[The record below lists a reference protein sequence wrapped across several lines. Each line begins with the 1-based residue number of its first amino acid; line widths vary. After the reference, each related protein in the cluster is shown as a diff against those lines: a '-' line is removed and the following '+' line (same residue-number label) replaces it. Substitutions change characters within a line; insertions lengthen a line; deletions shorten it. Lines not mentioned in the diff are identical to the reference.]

1 MTQQLIDPSVA
12 MSAIV
17 DHAASAPVPTEHGTF
32 DLHVYRSRQPTDHG
46 LSNDQLAL
54 VLGDV
59 AAAASV
65 PVRVHSECIT
75 SEVFGS
81 LKCDCKGQL
90 DRAMAEVASRGVGVI
105 IYLRQE
111 GRGIGLANKI
121 RAYALQAQGA
131 DTIEANELLHL
142 PVDARQY
149 DVAVAMLRHLG
160 VGTVEL
166 MTNNPEKV
174 RALRRLGLSIQKR
187 IPMVVAA
194 NPHSADYLAVK
205 KQRMQ
210 HELPSGVFHQPPV
223 TDGDPPADDKK

>member
-1 MTQQLIDPSVA
+1 MTQQLIDPSAA

-32 DLHVYRSRQPTDHG
+32 ELHVYRSRQPADHG
-46 LSNDQLAL
+46 LSNDHLAL
-54 VLGDV
+54 VMGEV
-59 AAAASV
+59 QGARAV
-65 PVRVHSECIT
+65 PVRVHSECLT

-81 LKCDCKGQL
+81 LKCDCKDQL
-90 DRAMAEVASRGVGVI
+90 DSAMAEVARRGKGVI

-131 DTIEANELLHL
+131 DTIEANQLLHL

-160 VGTVEL
+160 VQSIEL
-166 MTNNPEKV
+166 MTNNPAKV
-174 RALRRLGLSIQKR
+174 RALRGLGMRVRKR

-194 NPHSADYLAVK
+194 NPHSAEYLAVK

-210 HELPSGVFHQPPV
+210 HELPSGVFEQPLDEDFE
-223 TDGDPPADDKK
+223 TGD